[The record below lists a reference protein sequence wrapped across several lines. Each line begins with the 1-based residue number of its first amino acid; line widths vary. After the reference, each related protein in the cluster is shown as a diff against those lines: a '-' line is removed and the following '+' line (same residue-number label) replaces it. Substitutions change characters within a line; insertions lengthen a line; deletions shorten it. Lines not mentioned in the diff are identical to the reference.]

1 MPSRDRKRVG
11 DRPRAAG
18 KARPRG
24 GAGGVAEAV
33 RVALGSDPRVDLARH
48 PLALGFADGV
58 LTIEGEVE
66 SLAAKKL
73 ALERAAAVAGV
84 RNIVDR
90 LRVRAA
96 RPMADAEIGDHLG
109 AALLDEPAFL
119 ECAVLLRRAGRRRPL
134 REPGGAAG
142 RVEVEVRGGVVTLS
156 GEVPSLA
163 HKRLAGVL
171 AWWVPGSRDVVNGL
185 EVVPAEEDGADE
197 IADAV
202 RIALEKDPL
211 LDEAGIRVAVRGTV
225 VELDGSVPSAVQREA
240 AESDAWFVFAVDGVV
255 NRLEVRTP

>member
-1 MPSRDRKRVG
+1 MPSRDRVQVGRPRVAG
-11 DRPRAAG
+11 RARPRAA
-18 KARPRG
+18 PRD
-24 GAGGVAEAV
+24 VAAAV
-33 RVALGSDPRVDLARH
+33 RVALGREPRVDLARH
-48 PLALGFADGV
+48 PLALGFAEGV
-58 LTIEGEVE
+58 LTVEGEVE

-73 ALERAAAVAGV
+73 ALERAAATGGV

-90 LRVRAA
+90 LRVRPAQ
-96 RPMADAEIGDHLG
+96 PMADAEIGDHLG
-109 AALLDEPAFL
+109 DALLDEPAFR
-119 ECAVLLRRAGRRRPL
+119 ECALRLRRGGRPRAL
-134 REPGGAAG
+134 REPPGAAG
-142 RVEVEVRGGVVTLS
+142 RVELEVAGGVVTLS

-185 EVVPAEEDGADE
+185 EVVPAEEDGEDE

-225 VELDGSVPSAVQREA
+225 VELEGSVPSALQRDA
-240 AESDAWFVFAVDGVV
+240 ADSDAWSVFAVDGVV
-255 NRLEVRTP
+255 NRLEVRSP